1 MTPSQGAILW
11 YDSTSSRWRLLGAFT
26 SGGGGGGSVSS
37 VGSGFGMNFSTI
49 TSSGSVALNAG
60 VSAYA
65 QGAL

>member
-1 MTPSQGAILW
+1 MK
-11 YDSTSSRWRLLGAFT
+11 RFLLSVALLLACSGVAFAQESEF